1 MISFD
6 PLIPVWLLLTALA
19 GVCFVIYRTV
29 GRKRLRLVCWLV
41 AALLGVMIADPVV
54 TVRRPDS
61 KNGGVALLVDSSASM
76 QVPDADGKTRL
87 DAANAFADRFLRRF
101 GDAAPV
107 TRYAF
112 DYRLTP
118 GEAAK
123 PEFAAHWRGAFA
135 KLDELHGAG
144 ALSAAVVLS
153 DGGDVSGWRPGGASA
168 PVFAVKF
175 GTELGEARNAS
186 LGEFRV
192 PETVRADSTVEF
204 PVPVT
209 LTGYDAP
216 QKLELK
222 LLEEGQVI
230 QAEQFELAPGATE
243 TVKLKTEPVMAG
255 LHRFS
260 IELSSLPDEV
270 TALDNRRAVAVD
282 AEPDA
287 RFTLISFPR
296 LSAGFRPLVR
306 YFTRVRAD
314 FAALYPAGAGG
325 GVRRIGSRAG
335 QAFEK
340 GIPDRAEALKP
351 VGVLI
356 LGDFDEAGWS
366 AAQLAAV
373 EAYVEQGGT
382 LVLLGGADSFRVS
395 GGAAARLLPFIPA
408 VQPLPDTPLEIAAPE
423 GSPFAG
429 RLNRGAIRNLKAVE
443 SLKPGTTVLLQAGEF
458 PLAVAMPYGR
468 GQVAAVLSQGL
479 PLWGKN
485 AAERD
490 ANFGTFWAELTAYLG
505 RSASAQLQVELLP
518 PVPLPGETVT
528 VRGTPPPGTAEV
540 TGGFTG
546 LDGRRAA
553 LLFSGEKTGVFTA
566 RTSFADGAAGELEI
580 TAAGGSAQQTRRVLP
595 VAVGSAFA
603 EPDEVRT
610 LDANFRKVAAPE
622 RIYSPADL
630 DRLVQE
636 LRALVMQN
644 AADRE
649 FRPAFETPYLI
660 AAVLLLAALAWL
672 MRRKLT

>member
-29 GRKRLRLVCWLV
+29 GRKRLRLVCWLEAV
-41 AALLGVMIADPVV
+41 LLGVMIADPVV

-314 FAALYPAGAGG
+314 FAAFYPAGAGG

-382 LVLLGGADSFRVS
+382 LVLLGGRGLFPGFRRSCGAAAPLHSRRAAAAGYSAGDRRAGGQPFRGPPEPGRDPQSESGRIPEARHDRAVAGRGVPAGGRDAIRQGAGRGGAVAGIAAVGKKRGGTRRQFRDVLGGTDRVS
-395 GGAAARLLPFIPA
+395 GAFGVGAVAGGAAAARAVAGRGGHGPGYAAAGNGGGHRAVLPDWTAGAPHCSFPGKKTACSPPGPLLRTERRASWRSPPPA
-408 VQPLPDTPLEIAAPE
+408 VRH
-423 GSPFAG
+423 SRRAG
-429 RLNRGAIRNLKAVE
+429 CCRSRSVRLSRNRMKYAHSTRTSAK
-443 SLKPGTTVLLQAGEF
+443 
-458 PLAVAMPYGR
+458 R
-468 GQVAAVLSQGL
+468 
-479 PLWGKN
+479 
-485 AAERD
+485 RR
-490 ANFGTFWAELTAYLG
+490 
-505 RSASAQLQVELLP
+505 RSGFTLP
-518 PVPLPGETVT
+518 PTS
-528 VRGTPPPGTAEV
+528 
-540 TGGFTG
+540 TGWY
-546 LDGRRAA
+546 RSCA
-553 LLFSGEKTGVFTA
+553 L
-566 RTSFADGAAGELEI
+566 
-580 TAAGGSAQQTRRVLP
+580 
-595 VAVGSAFA
+595 
-603 EPDEVRT
+603 
-610 LDANFRKVAAPE
+610 
-622 RIYSPADL
+622 
-630 DRLVQE
+630 
-636 LRALVMQN
+636 
-644 AADRE
+644 
-649 FRPAFETPYLI
+649 
-660 AAVLLLAALAWL
+660 W
-672 MRRKLT
+672 